1 MAAEKILKKIKDEVT
16 EMKPTLDLFLDESV
30 QPSVTDCETLQ
41 KQLLELQECLAVYK
55 FQKKEKELSP
65 SFNIHSKVSEKAVDI
80 KSVKEQVTLE
90 TTEETP
96 AHKNMQKETKTDPA
110 KRVVPLVIGIN
121 DKFRFINELFK
132 QNNSEYNIALE
143 QLASLH
149 SWAETEI
156 YLTSLKELYDWKESS
171 EVVKYFYSVIK
182 KRFS

>member
-1 MAAEKILKKIKDEVT
+1 MGAEKILKKIRDEVK
-16 EMKPTLDLFLDESV
+16 EMKPTLDLFLEESV
-30 QPSVTDCETLQ
+30 QPSATDCETLQ
-41 KQLLELQECLAVYK
+41 KQLIELQECLAVYK

-80 KSVKEQVTLE
+80 KSVKEQVALE
-90 TTEETP
+90 TTEET
-96 AHKNMQKETKTDPA
+96 ALQKNILKETKTDSP
-110 KRVVPLVIGIN
+110 KQVVPLVIGIN

-143 QLASLH
+143 QLASLQ

-156 YLTSLKELYDWKESS
+156 YLTSLKELYDWKENS